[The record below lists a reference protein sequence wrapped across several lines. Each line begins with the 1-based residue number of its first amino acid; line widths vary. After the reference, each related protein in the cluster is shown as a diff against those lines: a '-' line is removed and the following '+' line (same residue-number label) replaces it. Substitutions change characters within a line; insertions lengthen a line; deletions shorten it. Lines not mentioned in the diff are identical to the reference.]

1 MSDERAVDKETV
13 VWWEEL
19 KHYKKDNWCCNIL
32 KEGSIEEHL
41 KVEFDDLL
49 PVKFGVNYCC
59 ECGSPVKE
67 GLRQR
72 KSGKEDWCCRVMRI
86 LRFDRLEF
94 SGAGKET
101 ATIQVK
107 YCFHCGKELKKS
119 GTEDKNQKS
128 LL

>member
-1 MSDERAVDKETV
+1 MKNDRATDKETI

-19 KHYKKDNWCCNIL
+19 KRYKKDNWCCNIL

-41 KVEFDDLL
+41 KVEFEDML

-67 GLRQR
+67 GFRPKKTVR
-72 KSGKEDWCCRVMRI
+72 EDWCCRVMRT

-94 SGAGKET
+94 VRQGKDT
-101 ATIQVK
+101 FTVQVK
-107 YCFHCGKELKKS
+107 YCFHCGRELKRS
-119 GTEDKNQKS
+119 TSDDKNQKS
-128 LL
+128 LM